1 MGQRDAL
8 LHEVSENLLD
18 VLVVGGGA
26 TGAGAALDAAS
37 RGLTV
42 ALVEAGDLASGTS
55 GKSSRL
61 LHGGVRYL
69 EQLRFGLVREALH
82 ERGLLHDLAPHLV
95 RRLSFLYP
103 LTHRMWER
111 GYVGAGLALYDG
123 LAGIGDRHGF
133 RRHRHLSRRA
143 LLRAAPPLRPDAAV
157 GALAYDDGQVD
168 DARLVVTLARTA
180 VREGATVLTRVRVTG
195 LATRPGHTVA
205 TCEDVLSGER
215 FAIRAR
221 RVVLAT
227 GPWSELT
234 QRMLGVSPVRT
245 RASKGV
251 HLVVPKSRL
260 PMSSALIARTA
271 SSVLFVIPAG
281 DVVLVGTTDTP
292 WEIGPGPVLPTGSD
306 VRYLLDQA
314 NRWLREPL
322 TGDDVVGV
330 YAGLRPLVDAG
341 SGSGDTQAVS
351 REHVVREVAPG
362 CFVVAGGKLTTY
374 RVMAR
379 DAVSAAVR
387 GLGARRSSTAT
398 LPLAGASGFA
408 QAWARRDAA
417 AVAAG
422 VPVSVVE
429 RLALRYGSDYR
440 EVLTLGSGP
449 LGGGTPGSLPGG
461 PLEPIPGAPSLL
473 GAEVLFMAAHEGAL
487 GVDDV
492 LRRRSRA
499 GLEARDGGAAAAPH
513 VAALLATALGR
524 DAAWEADQVGRYVA
538 AARMTEEALAVDRD
552 ADLVPLLARLRE
564 AA

>member
-1 MGQRDAL
+1 MTDNLPARREADID
-8 LHEVSENLLD
+8 EVSTGPMLDLL
-18 VLVVGGGA
+18 VIGGGA
-26 TGAGAALDAAS
+26 TGAGAALDAAA
-37 RGLTV
+37 RGLDV

-69 EQLRFGLVREALH
+69 EQFRFGLVREALH

-95 RRLSFLYP
+95 RRLTFLYP

-123 LAGIGDRHGF
+123 LAGMGDRGGF

-180 VREGATVLTRVRVTG
+180 RREGATVLTRVRVTG
-195 LATRPGHTVA
+195 LATRSGHTAA
-205 TCEDVLSGER
+205 TCEDAFSGER
-215 FAIRAR
+215 FVIRAR
-221 RVVLAT
+221 RVLLAT

-234 QRMLGVSPVRT
+234 QRLVGGPAVRM

-251 HLVVPKSRL
+251 HLVVPRDRL
-260 PMSSALIARTA
+260 PMSDALIARTS
-271 SSVLFVIPAG
+271 SSVLFVIPAD

-292 WEIGPGPVLPTGSD
+292 WENGPGPVLPTGAD

-314 NRWLREPL
+314 GRWLRVPL
-322 TGDDVVGV
+322 TMDDVTGV
-330 YAGLRPLVDAG
+330 YAGLRPLVDPGAG
-341 SGSGDTQAVS
+341 DDGETQSVS
-351 REHVVREVAPG
+351 REHVVREVADG

-387 GLGARRSSTAT
+387 GLRVPRNVSTET
-398 LPLAGASGFA
+398 LGLAGSSGFT
-408 QAWARRDAA
+408 QAWARRDLA
-417 AVAAG
+417 AVRAG

-429 RLALRYGSDYR
+429 RLAGRYGSDYR
-440 EVLTLGSGP
+440 AVLAYGAQDP
-449 LGGGTPGSLPGG
+449 SL
-461 PLEPIPGAPSLL
+461 LEPVPGAPSLL
-473 GAEVLFMAAHEGAL
+473 GAEVVYTARHEFAL
-487 GVDDV
+487 TVDDV
-492 LRRRSRA
+492 LGRRSRS
-499 GLEARDGGAAAAPH
+499 GLAVRDGGAAAAPH
-513 VAALLATALGR
+513 VARLLAATLGM
-524 DAAWEADQVGRYVA
+524 APTWEAEQVAGHVEAAEVMA
-538 AARMTEEALAVDRD
+538 AALATGSD
-552 ADLVPLLARLRE
+552 AELAPLLERMRH